1 MRYSV
6 PLSAIAVSALF
17 AATGC
22 SAAGTSAIAPPA
34 AQPGASARVHG
45 RPLPTAGHDYVY
57 VADAYADTV
66 WIFPAK
72 GFDKSPVGS
81 ITSGLSGPQGMAVD
95 STGNLYVSNSSA
107 ATVTVYPPGSS
118 QPSLT
123 LSQDLVTPAAV
134 AVDSKGNVW
143 VSNEDGGYTGSV
155 VEFPPGSTQP
165 SEVITGVTPYGV
177 AVDSKGNLYVAG
189 DSSGAASISVYPPG
203 KTKPSKQFG
212 QTELHNPYGV
222 IVGPNGDIEVCDWYL
237 DTIFIYQH
245 GSDKLLRQVYAGSA
259 DAGQLT
265 LAKDHRLYVAND
277 DSIVVTEI
285 GHNGFGHLLQDRLYT
300 DLNSAFGV
308 AADPDVVPGP

>member
-1 MRYSV
+1 MKDSLA
-6 PLSAIAVSALF
+6 LSAIAAGALF
-17 AATGC
+17 AAAGC

-34 AQPGASARVHG
+34 AQPGASARNHG
-45 RPLPTAGHDYVY
+45 RPLPTAAHDYVY
-57 VADAYADTV
+57 VADAYASTV

-81 ITSGLSGPQGMAVD
+81 ITTGVSGPEGMAVD
-95 STGNLYVSNSSA
+95 STGNLYVTNTSA
-107 ATVTVYPPGSS
+107 ATVTIYPPGSS

-134 AVDSKGNVW
+134 AVDSRGNVW

-155 VEFPPGSTQP
+155 VEFPPGSTKP
-165 SEVITGVTPYGV
+165 SQVITGLTPYGV

-189 DSSGAASISVYPPG
+189 DSNGAASISVYPPG

-212 QTELHNPYGV
+212 QSELYNPYGV

-237 DTIFIYQH
+237 DTVFIYKH
-245 GSDKLLRQVYAGSA
+245 GSYKLLRQVYAGSS

-285 GHNGFGHLLQDRLYT
+285 GHNGFGHLLQDRLFT
-300 DLNSAFGV
+300 NLNSAFGI
-308 AADPDVVPGP
+308 AADPEVVPGP